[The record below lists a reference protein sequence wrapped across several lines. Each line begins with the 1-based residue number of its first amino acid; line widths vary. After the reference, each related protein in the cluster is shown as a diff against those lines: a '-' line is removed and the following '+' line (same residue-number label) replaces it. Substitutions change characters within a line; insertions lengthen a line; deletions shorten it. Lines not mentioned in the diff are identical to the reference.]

1 VVGQEVYPVIK
12 LTQKKSKKHDGSQE
26 YRLTSRILKDSSKR
40 KEVLKYVEDLR
51 DAGREIGERIKQKG
65 LENKVTSAIAIGS
78 LLISVLF
85 MSNNLTGNAIAVNG
99 TTTNITGAI
108 LFIIGLVASL
118 IYFKRR

>member
-1 VVGQEVYPVIK
+1 MVGQEVYPVIK